1 MKIKAKQKASA
12 SLRRIAWIGVAALV
26 MAAAPAA
33 GQRQALVMV
42 DRIQAGQWELVA
54 RDGSR
59 AKERVCLRDGHRL
72 IQWRHPG
79 SACEWLIVDDSVT
92 QATVQYTC
100 RGQGFGR
107 TSIRMETSRLFQ
119 MQTQGIA
126 NGLPFDFAAEGRYI
140 GPCTG

>member
-1 MKIKAKQKASA
+1 MNVKARHKAGS
-12 SLRRIAWIGVAALV
+12 SLRHIIVIGLAVLV
-26 MAAAPAA
+26 MAAAPVD
-33 GQRQALVMV
+33 GQRQSLVML
-42 DRIQAGQWELVA
+42 DRIQAGQWELAA

-59 AKERVCLRDGHRL
+59 ARERVCLRDGRRL
-72 IQWRHPG
+72 IQWRHPA
-79 SACEWLIVDDSVT
+79 STCEQLIVEDSATEV
-92 QATVQYTC
+92 TVQYTC

-140 GPCTG
+140 GPCPG

>member
-1 MKIKAKQKASA
+1 MNTTATQKAGA
-12 SLRRIAWIGVAALV
+12 APRLIAGIGLAALV
-26 MAAAPAA
+26 MGAAPAA
-33 GQRQALVMV
+33 GQRQSLVML

-59 AKERVCLRDGHRL
+59 ARERVCLRDGRRL
-72 IQWRHPG
+72 IQWRHPV
-79 SACEWLIVDDSVT
+79 STCERLIVDDSATEV
-92 QATVQYTC
+92 TVQYTC

-140 GPCTG
+140 GPCAG

>member
-1 MKIKAKQKASA
+1 MATQTAGRA
-12 SLRRIAWIGVAALV
+12 LRRIAGIGLAALV

-33 GQRQALVMV
+33 GQRQALVML
-42 DRIQAGQWELVA
+42 DRIQTGQWELVA

-59 AKERVCLRDGHRL
+59 ARERVCLRDGRRL
-72 IQWRHPG
+72 IQWRHPA
-79 SACEWLIVDDSVT
+79 STCERLIVDDTATEV
-92 QATVQYTC
+92 TVQYTC

-140 GPCTG
+140 GPCAG

>member
-1 MKIKAKQKASA
+1 MNSKATQMAGLA
-12 SLRRIAWIGVAALV
+12 LRRMAGLGLAVLV

-33 GQRQALVMV
+33 GQRQSLVML
-42 DRIQAGQWELVA
+42 DRIEAGQWELVA

-59 AKERVCLRDGHRL
+59 ARERVCLRDGRRL
-72 IQWRHPG
+72 IQWRHPASSCEKLVIED
-79 SACEWLIVDDSVT
+79 SATEV
-92 QATVQYTC
+92 TVQYTC

-126 NGLPFDFAAEGRYI
+126 SGLPFDFAAEGRYI

>member
-1 MKIKAKQKASA
+1 MNIKTPQKAGPA
-12 SLRRIAWIGVAALV
+12 LRRMAGLGLAVLV
-26 MAAAPAA
+26 MGAAPAA
-33 GQRQALVMV
+33 GQRQSLVML
-42 DRIQAGQWELVA
+42 DRIQAGHWELVA

-59 AKERVCLRDGHRL
+59 ARERVCLRDGRRL
-72 IQWRHPG
+72 IQWRHPA
-79 SACEWLIVDDSVT
+79 STCERLIVDDSPTEV
-92 QATVQYTC
+92 TVQYTC

-140 GPCTG
+140 GPCPG